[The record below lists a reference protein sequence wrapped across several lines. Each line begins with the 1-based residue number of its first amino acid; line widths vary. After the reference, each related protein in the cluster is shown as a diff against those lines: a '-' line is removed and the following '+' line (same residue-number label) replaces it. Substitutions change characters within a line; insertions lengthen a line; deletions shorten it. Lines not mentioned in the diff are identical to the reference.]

1 MLEPYFD
8 RAILCKGSP
17 AAKMFGSFAGQPASE
32 DVQGGVQV
40 AVNKLAAL
48 GGTAPSQSSDV
59 SFHHSKESMAIF
71 EKRLWKPLFIPPY
84 SPWFNPIENIFGWVK
99 TAYRKDP
106 NISKAFE
113 GIKPSAVQNAFEK
126 ALVTE
131 GVV

>member
-48 GGTAPSQSSDV
+48 GGTAPSQSCDLDLLLPVLVFHKPHNLAAALSTGV
-59 SFHHSKESMAIF
+59 SRCRQSKLVDKLES
-71 EKRLWKPLFIPPY
+71 
-84 SPWFNPIENIFGWVK
+84 G
-99 TAYRKDP
+99 
-106 NISKAFE
+106 E
-113 GIKPSAVQNAFEK
+113 GMH
-126 ALVTE
+126 L
-131 GVV
+131 